1 MILTLIQMTLIMACG
16 ACWRFVSPAEITA
29 VQTRKVLTTLVYI
42 VFLPALVLNVLWT
55 ADMGLH
61 SLEFTLLGVS
71 GILLT
76 QILVLSVCHF
86 LNFGRHQMG
95 AVLLAAS
102 FPNVIYLGL
111 PVLEQTFGSWSSSV
125 AVQLNFF
132 AVSPLVY
139 TVGVLIAQH
148 YGGEEKKEKSKGINC
163 EMFSFLKTPPFIA
176 VFIAIFLN
184 YNDIPSPLWLTGVL
198 KQLSNAVVPLM
209 LFSLGLALSWN
220 TFRLINLPYIIPI
233 VIFKLFF
240 MPLLAIETV
249 SYLTMPEQHK
259 AAVVLEMAMPS
270 MVVGI
275 IFCDQYGLDSEL
287 YAMAVTITTLLSVL
301 SLPFWYGLL

>member
-1 MILTLIQMTLIMACG
+1 MILTLIQMTFIMACG
-16 ACWRFVSPAEITA
+16 AGWRFVSPSEISA

-42 VFLPALVLNVLWT
+42 IFLPALVLNVLWK

-71 GILLT
+71 GILIT
-76 QILVLSVCHF
+76 QLIVLSIAHF
-86 LNFGRHQMG
+86 LNFGRPQMG
-95 AVLLAAS
+95 AVILAAS

-111 PVLEQTFGSWSSSV
+111 PVLEQTFGDWASSV
-125 AVQLNFF
+125 AIQLNFF

-148 YGGEEKKEKSKGINC
+148 YGGEEKKGESKVINYAL
-163 EMFSFLKTPPFIA
+163 FSFLKTPPFIA
-176 VFIAIFLN
+176 VFIAIILN
-184 YNDIPSPLWLTGVL
+184 LNDIPSPLWLIGVL
-198 KQLSNAVVPLM
+198 QQLSAAVVPLM
-209 LFSLGLALSWN
+209 LFSLGLALSW
-220 TFRLINLPYIIPI
+220 TSFKLKNLSYIIP
-233 VIFKLFF
+233 VIAFKLFF
-240 MPLLAIETV
+240 MPFLAIETV

-275 IFCDQYGLDSEL
+275 IFCDRYELDTEL
-287 YAMAVTITTLLSVL
+287 YAMAVTITTLLSIL